1 MYTVKIQGI
10 TDRGEGDDSALN
22 VTIRTVGNAPTRE
35 LAEKFAAM
43 WLRYDF
49 VAAVWIEPA
58 VLPS

>member
-1 MYTVKIQGI
+1 MYTVKIQRI
-10 TDRGEGDDSALN
+10 ADRGEGDDSALE

-35 LAEKFAAM
+35 LAEEFAAM

-49 VAAVWIEPA
+49 VAAAWIEPA